1 MENTHVLLMTFT
13 FSKEI
18 SLIKSCIF
26 LKYPS
31 PQNLMAHDGMALICT
46 QIMYWPG
53 YHFIIHDMKLRNAER
68 GWTLITFLPSS
79 TKWVNCLQQW

>member
-13 FSKEI
+13 FFKEI

-31 PQNLMAHDGMALICT
+31 PQNVMAHDGMALICT
-46 QIMYWPG
+46 QIMHWPG
-53 YHFIIHDMKLRNAER
+53 YHFIMHDMKLRNAER
-68 GWTLITFLPSS
+68 GWTLDNIS
-79 TKWVNCLQQW
+79 TKFHQMS